1 MLEVLEKKALSEAAP
16 DKPKG
21 LSQQEA
27 ERLLEINGENRL
39 AAKKKSSALKIFANQ
54 FHDIMVMILL
64 IATVISVLLGE
75 YTDAVPIMIIV
86 IVNAVLGFIQEY
98 RCEKTLEKLEE
109 MTAPTARV
117 YRNGRL
123 EVIPASKLVPGD
135 TAVIEAGDRI
145 PADGIIVNC
154 RSFTCDES
162 ILTGEAVPAEKRAHF
177 GEREFTS
184 LNLPYIA
191 YMGTV
196 CTKGNAEIEI
206 TATGSLTQMGRVSK
220 MLESIDSDPT
230 PLQKKL
236 GELGRTLALIC
247 LGVCIL
253 VFAAGVIRGEPV
265 FDMLMTGIS
274 IAIAAIPEGLPAAVT
289 IALAIA
295 VRKMLKRNALVH
307 RLHSVETLG
316 CATVICTDKTG
327 TVTMNRMTVKK
338 IFTAGER
345 TEEFTLGADSES
357 QGVFTPDGQKLMA
370 WDSHV
375 LSELFICGTACN
387 NAQMAKAPSYDKRN
401 RQGRVFSRFSAEGDP
416 TEAAILSACARCGID
431 VAGFQ
436 LKRIDEQ
443 PFDSETRF
451 MSVTCTD
458 HSGEKYIYKKGAP
471 DVIIKECEFV
481 ISDSE
486 GNLNTLTA
494 QEKAAVLRKNDEM
507 ASNGL
512 RVMAFSKIYRGKTIF
527 LGLMGLADPPRP
539 EAKKAVRE
547 CEKAGIKTVMITG
560 DHKLTACA
568 VAKEV
573 GIMREGDL
581 AFTGDELDRMS
592 DDQLSDAAE
601 KTAVFARV
609 TPAHKLRI
617 IKAFKDKGHVC
628 AMTGD
633 GVNDAPA
640 VKEASIGVS
649 MGISGTDVTKQAADC
664 ILMDDNF
671 ATLVSAVEE
680 GRTIYQNIRKFVRY
694 LISCNIGEVLTMLG
708 GIIMGLPLVLLPAQ
722 ILLVNLVTDGLPAVA
737 LGLEPSERS
746 VMKKPPRKEN
756 DSFFS
761 GGLLS
766 RIIIRGILIGL
777 CTLAAFT
784 CLLKAGCTL
793 DAART
798 GALVTLIL
806 SQLIHVF
813 ECKSEEKTLFSV
825 PYFSNPFLIFSVL
838 ISLLCLGGCMFI
850 PFLGKIFAIAPLGA
864 SGWLISVGF
873 AAAIPIIA
881 GIAGKL
887 SRKTYKS

>member
-1 MLEVLEKKALSEAAP
+1 MLEVLEKKALNEAAP

-21 LSQQEA
+21 LPQQEA
-27 ERLLEINGENRL
+27 ERLLKINGENRL
-39 AAKKKSSALKIFANQ
+39 AAKKKNSALKIFANQ

-64 IATVISVLLGE
+64 AATVISVALGE
-75 YTDAVPIMIIV
+75 YTDAIPIMIIV
-86 IVNAVLGFIQEY
+86 IVNALLGFIQEY

-109 MTAPTARV
+109 MTAPAARV
-117 YRNGRL
+117 YRDGKL
-123 EVIPASKLVPGD
+123 ETIPASQLVPGD
-135 TAVIEAGDRI
+135 TITVEAGDRI
-145 PADGIIVNC
+145 PADGIIVSC

-162 ILTGEAVPAEKRAHF
+162 ILTGEAVPVEKRPHT

-196 CTKGNAEIEI
+196 CTKGNAVIEI
-206 TATGSLTQMGRVSK
+206 TATGGLTQMGRVSQ
-220 MLESIDSDPT
+220 MLEDIEPDPT

-236 GELGRTLALIC
+236 GELGRTLAVIC
-247 LGVCIL
+247 LGVCAL

-327 TVTMNRMTVKK
+327 TVTMNRMAVKK
-338 IFTAGER
+338 VFTAGYMSGEYSLAN
-345 TEEFTLGADSES
+345 ESDS
-357 QGVFTPDGQKLMA
+357 QGLFTASGQRLMA
-370 WDSHV
+370 WDNQV
-375 LSELFICGTACN
+375 LSELFICGMACN
-387 NAQMAKAPSYDKRN
+387 NARMAKASPSSERN
-401 RQGRVFSRFSAEGDP
+401 RQGNVFTKFSAEGDP

-431 VAGFQ
+431 VSGFQ

-443 PFDSETRF
+443 PFDSETRY

-458 HSGEKYIYKKGAP
+458 AAGEKYIYKKGAP
-471 DVIIKECEFV
+471 DVILRECEY
-481 ISDSE
+481 IIADSE
-486 GNLNTLTA
+486 GSLERLTPR
-494 QEKAAVLRKNDEM
+494 EKAAMLRKNDEM
-507 ASNGL
+507 ASGGL

-568 VAKEV
+568 VARET
-573 GIMREGDL
+573 GIMREGNL
-581 AFTGDELDRMS
+581 ALTGDELDRMS
-592 DDQLSDAAE
+592 DDQLAEAAE

-664 ILMDDNF
+664 ILLDDNF

-708 GIIMGLPLVLLPAQ
+708 GIIMGLPMVLIPSQ

-737 LGLEPSERS
+737 LGVEPSEKS
-746 VMKKPPRKEN
+746 VMRKPPRKES

-784 CLLKAGCTL
+784 FLLKTGCTL

-798 GALVTLIL
+798 GALITLIL

-813 ECKSEEKTLFSV
+813 ECKSEEKNLFSV
-825 PYFSNPFLIFSVL
+825 PYFSNPFLIFSV
-838 ISLLCLGGCMFI
+838 IVSLLCLGACMFV
-850 PFLGKIFAIAPLGA
+850 PFLSKIFAIAPLGLT
-864 SGWLISVGF
+864 GWLISIGF
-873 AAAIPIIA
+873 SAAIPIAA

-887 SRKTYKS
+887 SSKARRK